1 MLLGFAAVIL
11 VVIYRPNYKSLD
23 IMMKV
28 SDIHLEIFKYDRATM
43 LAAIKPQLFL
53 FNIQLDYSQGFP
65 NTDAKHVKINV
76 L

>member
-1 MLLGFAAVIL
+1 M
-11 VVIYRPNYKSLD
+11 PKYKSLD
-23 IMMKV
+23 ILMKV

-53 FNIQLDYSQGFP
+53 FNIQLDYLQGLP
-65 NTDAKHVKINV
+65 NTERKHMKINM

>member
-1 MLLGFAAVIL
+1 M
-11 VVIYRPNYKSLD
+11 PKYKSLN

-53 FNIQLDYSQGFP
+53 FNIQLDYSQGLP
-65 NTDAKHVKINV
+65 NTERKHVKINM